1 MVQIHQLPLMN
12 ERAKFIEDLRIGHT
26 VWYKDP
32 ENKIS
37 GRYQIS
43 EIMDYHSDRTEETP
57 IELIKVKQGVG
68 SYLQRD
74 VTIADISQ

>member
-1 MVQIHQLPLMN
+1 MN
-12 ERAKFIEDLRIGHT
+12 ERAKFIEDLRNGHT

-37 GRYQIS
+37 GRYLVS
-43 EIMDYHSDRTEETP
+43 EIMDFHSDRTEETP
-57 IELIKVKQGVG
+57 ITLIKVKKGIG
-68 SYLQRD
+68 TYLERD